1 MNKKGFTL
9 VELIAVIALLT
20 LLGVFT
26 VSTILEQTESNSSL
40 VDAATEKLI
49 KAAAQE
55 YVSLNS
61 ENFERKSGN
70 IYCIDMQKVLA
81 VSDIEDMNANTKN
94 KLSSTNSYVKV
105 TFSKDSF
112 EYDIASDCVT
122 NVDILPNKPN
132 LKSNMVPIKWD
143 SNNNIVKA
151 DVNKYGDWYN
161 YAEKRW
167 ANAIIVSQDYLATL
181 KSLRPGEL
189 IVPFNETL
197 EDVIF
202 VVWIPRFRYSMGS
215 NIINITFE
223 PGVKS
228 TNTHPAFEGTDGFWV
243 SKFEVTRNT
252 EISSSYSFNTY
263 NNTKTNLD
271 ILVSNISD
279 DTDYNFIKKEVNVS
293 MISNYEWAAVA
304 FLSNSKY
311 GVGSEKVYAADT
323 KTGIIKRYTVNMI
336 EPEYKVIP
344 LTKKASLQTDD
355 AYYSN
360 DSVFAS
366 STRNV
371 YGVYDLSGGANEWV
385 SDSETRLK
393 ALYNTDAAALRSTLG
408 RLDSATPSYD
418 INSGH
423 NYCMARGGGA
433 TNNGLFAFDFYPCNS
448 SFSTRLI
455 IK

>member
-105 TFSKDSF
+105 TFSKDNF

-151 DVNKYGDWYN
+151 DVNK
-161 YAEKRW
+161 
-167 ANAIIVSQDYLATL
+167 
-181 KSLRPGEL
+181 
-189 IVPFNETL
+189 
-197 EDVIF
+197 
-202 VVWIPRFRYSMGS
+202 
-215 NIINITFE
+215 
-223 PGVKS
+223 
-228 TNTHPAFEGTDGFWV
+228 
-243 SKFEVTRNT
+243 
-252 EISSSYSFNTY
+252 
-263 NNTKTNLD
+263 
-271 ILVSNISD
+271 
-279 DTDYNFIKKEVNVS
+279 
-293 MISNYEWAAVA
+293 
-304 FLSNSKY
+304 
-311 GVGSEKVYAADT
+311 
-323 KTGIIKRYTVNMI
+323 
-336 EPEYKVIP
+336 
-344 LTKKASLQTDD
+344 
-355 AYYSN
+355 
-360 DSVFAS
+360 
-366 STRNV
+366 
-371 YGVYDLSGGANEWV
+371 
-385 SDSETRLK
+385 
-393 ALYNTDAAALRSTLG
+393 
-408 RLDSATPSYD
+408 
-418 INSGH
+418 
-423 NYCMARGGGA
+423 
-433 TNNGLFAFDFYPCNS
+433 
-448 SFSTRLI
+448 
-455 IK
+455 